1 MRLLQTQDVARRL
14 GVATSTVRRWA
25 AEGMLPYRWAGS
37 YRVFE
42 PEEVRRL
49 ASKLKAA
56 RTGES
61 GSRRRGETP
70 VPPTLASRR
79 SGGSTLDEA
88 APAISGSGD
97 SDGEPAARSVGDV
110 QQP

>member
-25 AEGMLPYRWAGS
+25 AEGRLSYRWAGT

-42 PEEVRRL
+42 PDEVRRL

-56 RTGES
+56 DVRESRKRIGMGPDS
-61 GSRRRGETP
+61 GSLSPGRSTP
-70 VPPTLASRR
+70 SHP
-79 SGGSTLDEA
+79 GGLEC
-88 APAISGSGD
+88 
-97 SDGEPAARSVGDV
+97 R
-110 QQP
+110 